1 MVFWQWVLFGDLGNS
16 SVLQYI
22 ARKYNGPAIC
32 HNFEQRTVS
41 QDASFK
47 ILSFLNERSKIINV
61 SVAGQI

>member
-32 HNFEQRTVS
+32 HNFEQQTVS

-47 ILSFLNERSKIINV
+47 ILSFFEW
-61 SVAGQI
+61 AQ